1 MQWLSNALQSHNAPL
16 AIGTIPTSTKQL
28 LVRTLKIGL
37 NQRERTRVFTHAK
50 NRNRFNLLVPASF
63 SLTEEFLSR
72 LLQPSKRRKGPGNML
87 KMAIAFG
94 VMVDHVK
101 RKPLD
106 DLSSIGITG
115 LVTIH
120 QCHDE
125 PDGKFI

>member
-1 MQWLSNALQSHNAPL
+1 M
-16 AIGTIPTSTKQL
+16 
-28 LVRTLKIGL
+28 LKI
-37 NQRERTRVFTHAK
+37 
-50 NRNRFNLLVPASF
+50 
-63 SLTEEFLSR
+63 
-72 LLQPSKRRKGPGNML
+72 
-87 KMAIAFG
+87 AIALG

-120 QCHDE
+120 QRHDE